1 MPAYLSDE
9 WFDEVEASLQSS
21 TSLRARSAGLHL
33 SLHQSVTATPQG
45 DVEYTIAFSNGT
57 ITLTV
62 GPDARATVSFATSYP
77 TAAAIA
83 AGTITSQEAFQN
95 GDLQVGGNIGELMAS
110 LDVLAEL
117 DDVLGPLRAK
127 TTYVASD
134 TAAFSPTTLSPD
146 A

>member
-9 WFDEVEASLQSS
+9 WFDEVEASLQASE
-21 TSLRARSAGLHL
+21 SLQVRCTGLHL
-33 SLHQSVTATPQG
+33 SLHQTVAASPLG
-45 DVEYTIAFSNGT
+45 DVEYSITFSDGT
-57 ITLTV
+57 IGLRV

-95 GDLQVGGNIGELMAS
+95 GDLHVGGNIGELMAR

-117 DDVLGPLRAK
+117 DDVLGPLRRN
-127 TTYVASD
+127 TTFESL
-134 TAAFSPTTLSPD
+134 PLSAPSTD